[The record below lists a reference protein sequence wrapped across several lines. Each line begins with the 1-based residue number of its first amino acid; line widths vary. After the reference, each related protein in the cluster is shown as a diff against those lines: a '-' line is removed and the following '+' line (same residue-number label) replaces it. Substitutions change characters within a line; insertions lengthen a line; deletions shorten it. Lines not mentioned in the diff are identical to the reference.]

1 MCHLIDIEDLSNYDI
16 IYGDCRSDVPANT
29 WFDLQPSYSRNA
41 MKQAKEIWEEFKDHL

>member
-16 IYGDCRSDVPANT
+16 IYGDWRSDVPANT

-41 MKQAKEIWEEFKDHL
+41 TKQAKEIWEEFKDHL